1 MKVNQ
6 SFNAGA
12 TKKLSKTSELE
23 NAINSNFTNK
33 NVQITQSAQEN
44 SLKSE
49 KTENLKNQNFS
60 GTISTSSSNL
70 TQTSENSTNFAKI
83 TTSENA
89 AKLISAKSA
98 NLTLEKT
105 ENLPLKNSELSETEN
120 QKKVSKKNLSREK
133 SDTFPVYLAQGER
146 APYKA
151 FCAIQNI
158 SMNHFVVCAMDYFKQ
173 EIENGKV
180 EITKHGYKRR

>member
-12 TKKLSKTSELE
+12 TKKLSETSELE

-33 NVQITQSAQEN
+33 NAQITQSAQEN
-44 SLKSE
+44 SVE
-49 KTENLKNQNFS
+49 TGKTEKLKNQNFS
-60 GTISTSSSNL
+60 GATNSAEIA
-70 TQTSENSTNFAKI
+70 TSENT
-83 TTSENA
+83 
-89 AKLISAKSA
+89 AKLMSAKSP
-98 NLTLEKT
+98 NLTMEKT
-105 ENLPLKNSELSETEN
+105 ENSPLKKAEPAETEN
-120 QKKVSKKNLSREK
+120 QKKTSKKNLSREK

-151 FCAIQNI
+151 FCAIQNV

>member
-12 TKKLSKTSELE
+12 TKKLSETSELE

-33 NVQITQSAQEN
+33 NVQITQLAQEN

-60 GTISTSSSNL
+60 GAISTSLSNL

-89 AKLISAKSA
+89 AKSA

-120 QKKVSKKNLSREK
+120 QKKISKKNLSREK

-151 FCAIQNI
+151 FCAIQNV

>member
-12 TKKLSKTSELE
+12 TKKISTENALE
-23 NAINSNFTNK
+23 KAINSNFTN
-33 NVQITQSAQEN
+33 
-44 SLKSE
+44 
-49 KTENLKNQNFS
+49 
-60 GTISTSSSNL
+60 STSETSNSTNSSVLTSESSQNSVILANSQTSSQSSNSAN
-70 TQTSENSTNFAKI
+70 SENSTSNSATLSSK
-83 TTSENA
+83 TQNLENSNSENQ
-89 AKLISAKSA
+89 
-98 NLTLEKT
+98 
-105 ENLPLKNSELSETEN
+105 
-120 QKKVSKKNLSREK
+120 QKQSKKNLSREK

-151 FCAIQNI
+151 FCAIQNV

>member
-12 TKKLSKTSELE
+12 TKKISTENALE
-23 NAINSNFTNK
+23 KAINSNFTN
-33 NVQITQSAQEN
+33 
-44 SLKSE
+44 
-49 KTENLKNQNFS
+49 
-60 GTISTSSSNL
+60 STSETSNSTNSSVLTSESSQNSVILANSQTSSQSSN
-70 TQTSENSTNFAKI
+70 SENSTSNSATLSSK
-83 TTSENA
+83 TQNLENSNSENQ
-89 AKLISAKSA
+89 
-98 NLTLEKT
+98 
-105 ENLPLKNSELSETEN
+105 
-120 QKKVSKKNLSREK
+120 QKQSKKNLSREK

-151 FCAIQNI
+151 FCAIQNV

>member
-12 TKKLSKTSELE
+12 TKKISTENALE
-23 NAINSNFTNK
+23 KAINSNFTN
-33 NVQITQSAQEN
+33 
-44 SLKSE
+44 
-49 KTENLKNQNFS
+49 
-60 GTISTSSSNL
+60 STSE
-70 TQTSENSTNFAKI
+70 TSENSSKSSQNSVILENSQTSSQNSNSAN
-83 TTSENA
+83 SENLTSNSQTLL
-89 AKLISAKSA
+89 AKTQ
-98 NLTLEKT
+98 NL
-105 ENLPLKNSELSETEN
+105 ENSSSEN
-120 QKKVSKKNLSREK
+120 QQKQSKKNLSREK

-158 SMNHFVVCAMDYFKQ
+158 SMNHFVVCAMDYFRQ

-180 EITKHGYKRR
+180 EISKHGYKRR

>member
-12 TKKLSKTSELE
+12 TKKISTENALE
-23 NAINSNFTNK
+23 KAINSNFTNK
-33 NVQITQSAQEN
+33 TAESQSETESSNLSASSLNLQSSSEN
-44 SLKSE
+44 LNSASSSNNSE
-49 KTENLKNQNFS
+49 NLSAKTENSQN
-60 GTISTSSSNL
+60 L
-70 TQTSENSTNFAKI
+70 ESENQT
-83 TTSENA
+83 
-89 AKLISAKSA
+89 
-98 NLTLEKT
+98 KT
-105 ENLPLKNSELSETEN
+105 
-120 QKKVSKKNLSREK
+120 SKKNLSREK

-151 FCAIQNI
+151 FCAIQNV

>member
-12 TKKLSKTSELE
+12 TKKISTENALE
-23 NAINSNFTNK
+23 KAINSNFTNSTSETSESSSK
-33 NVQITQSAQEN
+33 SSQNSVILEN
-44 SLKSE
+44 S
-49 KTENLKNQNFS
+49 Q
-60 GTISTSSSNL
+60 TSSQNSNSAN
-70 TQTSENSTNFAKI
+70 SENSTSNSQTLLAK
-83 TTSENA
+83 TQNLENSSSENQ
-89 AKLISAKSA
+89 
-98 NLTLEKT
+98 
-105 ENLPLKNSELSETEN
+105 
-120 QKKVSKKNLSREK
+120 QKQSKKNLSREK

-158 SMNHFVVCAMDYFKQ
+158 SMNHFVVCAMDYFRQ

-180 EITKHGYKRR
+180 EISKHGYKRR

>member
-12 TKKLSKTSELE
+12 TKKISTENALE
-23 NAINSNFTNK
+23 KAINSNFTN
-33 NVQITQSAQEN
+33 
-44 SLKSE
+44 
-49 KTENLKNQNFS
+49 
-60 GTISTSSSNL
+60 STL
-70 TQTSENSTNFAKI
+70 ETSENSSKSSQNSVILENSQTSSQNSNSAN
-83 TTSENA
+83 SENLTSNSQTLL
-89 AKLISAKSA
+89 AKTQ
-98 NLTLEKT
+98 NL
-105 ENLPLKNSELSETEN
+105 ENSSSEN
-120 QKKVSKKNLSREK
+120 QQKQSKKNLSREK

-158 SMNHFVVCAMDYFKQ
+158 SMNHFVVCAMDYFRQ

-180 EITKHGYKRR
+180 EISKHGYKRR

>member
-12 TKKLSKTSELE
+12 TKKISTE
-23 NAINSNFTNK
+23 NALEKAINNNFTK
-33 NVQITQSAQEN
+33 QEN
-44 SLKSE
+44 LTNSSVLKSE
-49 KTENLKNQNFS
+49 DSESSTNL
-60 GTISTSSSNL
+60 
-70 TQTSENSTNFAKI
+70 ENSTNSQI
-83 TTSENA
+83 
-89 AKLISAKSA
+89 LSA
-98 NLTLEKT
+98 KT
-105 ENLPLKNSELSETEN
+105 ENSQNLESEN
-120 QKKVSKKNLSREK
+120 QKKTSKKNLSREK

-151 FCAIQNI
+151 FCAIQNV